1 MEIKSV
7 WYRAIRLALHPKVFT
22 MVCMVSTAYEPRR
35 QRRIAR
41 HSIRGIDYAVHEW
54 GEPGKR
60 LLICLHGWGDCGTSF
75 QFLADELG
83 DAWRIVAPD
92 WRGFGHTAWNA
103 GAYWFPDY
111 VADLDALLTVYSPGA
126 PASVL
131 GHSMGGN
138 VAGLYAGTFPERINA
153 FVNVEGFGLRNS
165 DPERAPERY
174 RLWIERGSREDAF
187 STYADFDALAERVI
201 KRSPRMGAGRARFI
215 AEAWAESRNGR
226 VVLRAD
232 PRHRL
237 PNPVLYRRAE
247 AEACWRNVTAPVL
260 MIGGEE
266 STMREAGH
274 PHDGAFDFDLPFP
287 DSASALIPRAG
298 HMLHFEAPEALASL
312 VRDFLGQ
319 NV

>member
-7 WYRAIRLALHPKVFT
+7 GYRAIRLPLQPKAFT
-22 MVCMVSTAYEPRR
+22 MRAMVERAYEPRR
-35 QRRIAR
+35 QRRIVR

-54 GEPGKR
+54 GEPGQR
-60 LLICLHGWGDCGTSF
+60 ALVCLHGWGDSGASF

-83 DAWRIVAPD
+83 DAWRVVAPD
-92 WRGFGHTAWNA
+92 WRGFGHSAWNA
-103 GAYWFPDY
+103 GGYWFPDY
-111 VADLDALLTVYSPGA
+111 VADLDALLGVYSPGEA
-126 PASVL
+126 ARVL

-138 VAGLYAGTFPERINA
+138 VAGLYAGTFPERIAA

-165 DPERAPERY
+165 DPARAPERY
-174 RLWIERGSREDAF
+174 RAWIERAKREDAF
-187 STYADFDALAERVI
+187 STYRDFDALAERVM
-201 KRSPRMGAGRARFI
+201 KRSPRMDTARARFI
-215 AEAWAESRNGR
+215 AEAWAESRAGR

-260 MIGGEE
+260 MIGGED

-287 DSASALIPRAG
+287 NHESALIPRAG
-298 HMLHFEAPEALASL
+298 HMLHFEAPAALADL
-312 VRDFLGQ
+312 VRDFLAQ